1 MAMYAVLSDG
11 QEIQWHVGEDVKE
24 IWQPHNPKLPRRVV
38 VELQADGHELEYV
51 LKNFNNIPI
60 RMVNGVPHHSM
71 IWFGDHARFIYH
83 NLRG

>member
-38 VELQADGHELEYV
+38 VELQADGHELEHV
-51 LKNFNNIPI
+51 LKNFSNIPI
-60 RMVNGVPHHSM
+60 RMVNRVPHRSM